1 MKTLI
6 SLMLLGFL
14 ETAGYHLLAKYPAP
28 GDDGWDYLTMD
39 SPNRRLFIS
48 HGTKVDVMDADQG
61 RVIGE
66 IAGTRGVHG
75 IALAPQFNRGFI
87 SCGQANEAVI
97 FDMKTLAIVNRVPV
111 GKKPDAIIFDPLTK
125 RVIVNNGDSNNS
137 TIINPADG
145 KVTGTIDLEGAPE
158 FAAAD
163 GKGKIFINLEDKNET
178 VKVDPIALKV
188 EARWSLKPCETPTA
202 LAMDTATRR
211 LFIGGR
217 NKMMAVL
224 NADTG
229 AIVATLPIG
238 ERVDAAVYEPSTH
251 LIFFSNGDGTVDIFH
266 QDSPDHYSTVS
277 KLTTEAGAKTMA
289 FDPQTHRIFLSV
301 AQREGRTIKPGTFH
315 VLVYG
320 Y

>member
-6 SLMLLGFL
+6 GLMLLGMIG
-14 ETAGYHLLAKYPAP
+14 TADYHLLAKYPVP
-28 GDDGWDYLTMD
+28 GDDGWDYLTVD
-39 SPNRRLFIS
+39 SASRRLFVS

-61 RVIGE
+61 KVIGE
-66 IAGTRGVHG
+66 IPGTRGVHG
-75 IALAPQFNRGFI
+75 IALASDFNRGFI
-87 SCGQANEAVI
+87 SCGQTNEVVI
-97 FDMKTLAIVNRVPV
+97 FEMRTLAILNRVAV
-111 GKKPDAIIFDPLTK
+111 GKKPDAIIFDPTTK
-125 RVIVNNGDSNNS
+125 RIIVNNGDSNDS
-137 TIINPADG
+137 TMIDPADG
-145 KVTGTIDLEGAPE
+145 KVAGTISLGGAPE

-163 GKGKIFINLEDKNET
+163 GKGKVFINLEDKGET
-178 VKVDPIALKV
+178 VEIDPIALKL

-211 LFIGGR
+211 LFVGGR

-229 AIVATLPIG
+229 AIVTTMPIG
-238 ERVDAAVYEPSTH
+238 ERVDAAAYESSTQ
-251 LIFFSNGDGTVDIFH
+251 LLFFSNGDGTVDIFH
-266 QDSPDHYSTVS
+266 EDSPDHYSVVK
-277 KLTTEAGAKTMA
+277 KLTTELGAKTMA

-301 AQREGRTIKPGTFH
+301 AQRDGRTIQPGTFH

>member
-1 MKTLI
+1 MKTII
-6 SLMLLGFL
+6 SLMRLGFL
-14 ETAGYHLLAKYPAP
+14 ETSGYHLLAKYPAP

>member
-1 MKTLI
+1 
-6 SLMLLGFL
+6 
-14 ETAGYHLLAKYPAP
+14 
-28 GDDGWDYLTMD
+28 
-39 SPNRRLFIS
+39 
-48 HGTKVDVMDADQG
+48 
-61 RVIGE
+61 
-66 IAGTRGVHG
+66 
-75 IALAPQFNRGFI
+75 
-87 SCGQANEAVI
+87 
-97 FDMKTLAIVNRVPV
+97 
-111 GKKPDAIIFDPLTK
+111 K

-238 ERVDAAVYEPSTH
+238 VRVDAAVYEPSTH

-289 FDPQTHRIFLSV
+289 FDPQTHHIFLSV

-315 VLVYG
+315 V
-320 Y
+320 